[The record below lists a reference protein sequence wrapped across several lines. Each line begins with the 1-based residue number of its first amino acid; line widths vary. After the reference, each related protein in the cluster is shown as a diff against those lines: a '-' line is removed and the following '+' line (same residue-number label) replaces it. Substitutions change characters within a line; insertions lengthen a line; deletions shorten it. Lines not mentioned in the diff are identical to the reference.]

1 MLRRDRLCALFCLGM
16 LLLAGG
22 LCRAIEDLT
31 FLQLSDPHVPH
42 ALAQTRSTLASMPL
56 GGPVEMAPYGVSAPP
71 VSFAIVTGDL
81 NEFGGGA
88 GAWEQY
94 MSLWAGLDIPLYHQ
108 LGNHDNTWDCGRPR
122 LVKLHGSPF
131 YSFERG
137 GITFIGWDTA
147 TPQDPRPSIATEGIE
162 WLKRLL
168 LEIPPGR
175 PVIFFCHHPLD
186 GKEFAG
192 AWERARVLDILQ
204 RLNTV
209 LVLVGHGHG
218 VRAWQVEGLDM
229 VMGGSTFG
237 KRPGFGIV
245 SIQGGVL
252 RVCHQYADGEMVPL
266 LEKAIHEA
274 EPAVQLW
281 PELVMDGQVLR
292 DPEQVRCWLSTR
304 GSGAVEGARWTL
316 DGGQTGEM
324 APSGGRW
331 EAFVETTG
339 LDAGAHVLRFEATEA
354 TGRSASR
361 SLQFWVDSGD
371 TRLVSVIPH
380 SASSRSGPVIEP
392 DGRIYLGFT
401 NGNVSCY
408 ESGTGTALWTQGKAG
423 AGVYGGI
430 AVDAQ
435 TGSIYCGGENGHLYA
450 YAAGNARCGDFN
462 AGSPVYAPPLVV
474 GDHVIVATASGEII
488 ALEKVRMHDVLW
500 RCDAPEYSIEAGMC
514 ASETAVYA
522 GSWDG
527 YVYCLDVETGALN
540 WRAPS
545 AGSDRD
551 AAPRYYSPADCAP
564 VLVGERLF
572 VADRAYKLTML
583 DALTGE
589 RLGIMEKCVAV
600 GSSADG
606 QSAYVRHTDNRVSKL
621 NADGGVVWTTETPTG
636 AIPAAPMCAHGRV
649 LVASNLGVVSMLDA
663 ESGALLWSYRAFRD
677 SFVFGSP
684 AYDGRY
690 VYVVDAAGRM
700 VVLQPAVETTG

>member
-1 MLRRDRLCALFCLGM
+1 MLRRHRLRALFCLGM

-42 ALAQTRSTLASMPL
+42 ALEQTRSTLANMPL
-56 GGPVEMAPYGVSAPP
+56 GRPVEMMPYGVSALP

-88 GAWEQY
+88 GAWEEY

-122 LVKLHGSPF
+122 LRELHGSPF

-137 GITFIGWDTA
+137 GVTFIGWDTA

-266 LEKAIHEA
+266 LEKAIRD
-274 EPAVQLW
+274 EPPPLVLR
-281 PELVMDGQVLR
+281 PELIIDGQVFR
-292 DPEQVRCWLSTR
+292 DPDQIRCRVSVRCAA
-304 GSGAVEGARWTL
+304 AVAGVRWTL
-316 DGGQTGEM
+316 DSGQAGEM
-324 APSGGRW
+324 EHSGGRW
-331 EAFVETTG
+331 DALLETG
-339 LDAGAHVLRFEATEA
+339 ELEAGAHVLRLEATDVA
-354 TGRSASR
+354 GRSASR
-361 SLQFWVDSGD
+361 TLQFWVDRGA
-371 TRLVSVIPH
+371 TRLVPV
-380 SASSRSGPVIEP
+380 SSRPASHRCAPVIVL
-392 DGRIYLGFT
+392 DGRLYLAPARGPIC
-401 NGNVSCY
+401 CY
-408 ESGTGTALWTQGKAG
+408 EPPAGPLRWLQGKTG
-423 AGVYGGI
+423 AGVYGGM
-430 AVDAQ
+430 AVDPA
-435 TGSIYCGGENGHLYA
+435 TSYLYYGAENGHLYA
-450 YAAGNARCGDFN
+450 LGPSGGLYGDFD
-462 AGSPVYAPPLVV
+462 AGSPIYAPPLVV
-474 GDHVIVATASGEII
+474 GDHVIVATAAGEII
-488 ALEKVRMHDVLW
+488 AVEKVRMHDVLW
-500 RCDAPEYSIEAGMC
+500 RCDAPEYAIEAGMC
-514 ASETAVYA
+514 ASETAVYV

-600 GSSADG
+600 GPSADG
-606 QSAYVRHTDNRVSKL
+606 QSVYVRHTDNRVSKL
-621 NADGGVVWTTETPTG
+621 NADGGVVWTTEAPTG

-663 ESGALLWSYRAFRD
+663 ESGALLWSYRAFRE

-690 VYVVDAAGRM
+690 VYVVDAAGRL
-700 VVLQPAVETTG
+700 VVLQPAAASTG